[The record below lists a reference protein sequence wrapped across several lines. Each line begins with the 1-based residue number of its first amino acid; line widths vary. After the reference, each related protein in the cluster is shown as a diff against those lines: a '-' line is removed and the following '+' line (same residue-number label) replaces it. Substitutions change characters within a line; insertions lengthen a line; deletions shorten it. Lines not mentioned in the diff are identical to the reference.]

1 MHKRQ
6 SQHGGTACD
15 EEAVINLGW
24 FVQEGGAGF
33 NAVRLPCTNGRFNK
47 VRQ

>member
-24 FVQEGGAGF
+24 FVQEGVAGF